1 MAASSLTGPV
11 MVLNCQNAKNECIVD
26 DDKKK
31 KNGDKMRSL
40 LSWDLLFCMVD
51 MVRLSLLV
59 TYIILAKMTQRSG
72 SLSN

>member
-1 MAASSLTGPV
+1 
-11 MVLNCQNAKNECIVD
+11 MVLNCQNAKNECIVG

-31 KNGDKMRSL
+31 NKSKKNQNNRDKMRLL

-59 TYIILAKMTQRSG
+59 TYIIWAKMTQRCV

>member
-1 MAASSLTGPV
+1 MLK
-11 MVLNCQNAKNECIVD
+11 MNALWMMT
-26 DDKKK
+26 KKK
-31 KNGDKMRSL
+31 KQKQKKQNSRDKMRLL

-59 TYIILAKMTQRSG
+59 TYIIWAKMTPRCG

>member
-1 MAASSLTGPV
+1 MMTK
-11 MVLNCQNAKNECIVD
+11 KN
-26 DDKKK
+26 KSKK
-31 KNGDKMRSL
+31 KNRDKMRLL

-59 TYIILAKMTQRSG
+59 TYIIWAKMTPRCG